1 MASDKKITLV
11 CRECGA
17 EYPAVKKHL
26 CDECLAPLDVR
37 YVLRTTPSKD
47 TISGRN
53 KTLWR
58 YFELLPVQEKSKI
71 VDLGAGCSPLLK
83 SENLAKILGLK
94 RLYIKNDTINPTN
107 SFKDRPSTVA
117 VSKAIEFGLNKIGC
131 ASTGNLAA
139 ALAAHAAKAGIE
151 CWIFIPKNLEPN
163 KIVNMSVYD
172 PKIIIVDG
180 TYDDANRIAMQVAE
194 NYGLVVANVDIRP
207 YYVEG
212 SKTLAFE
219 VSEQLGWEAPDHV
232 IVPAAS
238 GALYCATLKGFEELE
253 DARLISNAKIK
264 VSLAQASGC
273 APIVKAFK
281 SNREE
286 ILPISKPATIAKSLA
301 VGSPG
306 DGVYALRRLR
316 ESQGFAEEATDEE
329 IIEAIR
335 LLAKTE
341 GIFAEPAGGVTI
353 AALKKLVEEGRID
366 PDEVV
371 VCYITGGGLKT
382 PELVTDSTKR
392 ARLIAPTLEALKPI
406 MGGV

>member
-1 MASDKKITLV
+1 MGPDKRITLV

-37 YVLRTTPSKD
+37 YSEGTALSKD
-47 TISGRN
+47 VVSSRN

-58 YFELLPVQEKSKI
+58 YFELLPVYEKSKI
-71 VDLGAGCSPLLK
+71 VDLGAGYTPLLK
-83 SENLAKILGLK
+83 SGNLAKILGLRK
-94 RLYIKNDTINPTN
+94 LYIKNDTVNPTN

-117 VSKAIEFGLNKIGC
+117 VSKALEFGLDKIGC

-139 ALAAHAAKAGIE
+139 ALAAHAAKAGIG
-151 CWIFIPKNLEPN
+151 CYIFIPKNLEPN
-163 KIVNMSVYD
+163 KIVHMSAYD
-172 PKIIIVDG
+172 PKIFIVDG
-180 TYDDANRIAMQVAE
+180 TYDDANRVATQVAE
-194 NYGLVVANVDIRP
+194 NYGLAIANVDIRP

-219 VSEQLGWEAPDHV
+219 VCEQLGWETPDHV

-238 GALYCATLKGFEELE
+238 GALFCATLKGFEELE
-253 DARLISNAKIK
+253 GAGLISDAKIK
-264 VSLAQASGC
+264 VSLAQPSGC
-273 APIVKAFK
+273 APIVRAFK
-281 SNREE
+281 SKKGE
-286 ILPISKPATIAKSLA
+286 IVPVSRPLTIAKSLA

-306 DGVYALRRLR
+306 DGVYALRRLK

-341 GIFAEPAGGVTI
+341 GIFAEPAGGVTL
-353 AALKKLVEEGRID
+353 AVLKKLVEGGSID
-366 PDEVV
+366 PDETV

-382 PELVTDSTKR
+382 PEIVTDITKS
-392 ARLIAPTLEALKPI
+392 ARLIAPSLEAFKPI
-406 MGGV
+406 IGGV

>member
-1 MASDKKITLV
+1 MRSDKKIALV

-17 EYPAVKKHL
+17 EYPAVKKYL

-37 YVLRTTPSKD
+37 YDKGTTLSKYVV
-47 TISGRN
+47 SGRN

-58 YFELLPVQEKSKI
+58 YFELLPVYEKSKI
-71 VDLGAGCSPLLK
+71 VDLGAGYTPLLK
-83 SENLAKILGLK
+83 SHKLAKILGLK
-94 RLYIKNDTINPTN
+94 KLYIKNDTVNPTN

-117 VSKAIEFGLNKIGC
+117 VSKAIEFGLKKIGC
-131 ASTGNLAA
+131 VSTGNLAA
-139 ALAAHAAKAGIE
+139 ALAAHSAKAGIG
-151 CWIFIPKNLEPN
+151 CYVFIPKNLEQN
-163 KIVNMSVYD
+163 KIVHMSVYD

-194 NYGLVVANVDIRP
+194 NYGLAIANVDIRP

-219 VSEQLGWEAPDHV
+219 VSEQLGWGTPDHV

-253 DARLISNAKIK
+253 DAGLIPNTKIK
-264 VSLAQASGC
+264 VSLAQPSGC

-281 SNREE
+281 SKKEE
-286 ILPISKPATIAKSLA
+286 VVPISRPLTIAKSLA

-306 DGVYALRRLR
+306 DGIYALRKLK

-341 GIFAEPAGGVTI
+341 GIFAEPAGGVTL
-353 AALKKLVEEGRID
+353 AALKKLVEKGCID
-366 PDEVV
+366 PDETV

-382 PELVTDSTKR
+382 PELVADSTKS
-392 ARLIAPTLEALKPI
+392 ARLIAPSLDGFKSI
-406 MGGV
+406 IGGV